1 MDLTNPSELQPKC
14 LSKKLISFIFCC
26 LLSIALIQFHF
37 SVTPFSFSST
47 EQLLRNKPVL
57 STTITTT
64 TTSSSSSSS
73 SSKGIYNTYLML
85 TETKEPK
92 AEEIQALIQFH
103 FSATPFSF
111 SSTEQLLR
119 NKPVLSTTI
128 TTTTTTS
135 SSSSSSSSKEEERA
149 KVQIACDYNNG
160 KWIPDKLGPIYNGTS
175 CGIVT
180 DYQDCTTNGRPDL
193 GYLHWKWKPNQCNIP
208 RFEPKVFL
216 QILRNKH
223 LAFVGDSFARN
234 QVESLFCMLATVSTP
249 HLVYSYN
256 TGDKKIRDKFCRW
269 HFPSHNLNVSIYWSP
284 FLVRGIERRRFKDY
298 CRLYLDSLD
307 EQWAPDLDQMD
318 MIVISFG
325 HWLPQP
331 SLYFFGDSV
340 QGCHKCTGLNYTEVG
355 IYGVFQKILK
365 TTIDKMID
373 GRGGGSGKGI
383 DVIVTTFSP
392 HHFEGEWDKFGACSR
407 TQPFKEGEKQ
417 LEGMEAEM
425 RRIAVA
431 EVEAAKM
438 KAKEFGKRIR

>member
-1 MDLTNPSELQPKC
+1 M
-14 LSKKLISFIFCC
+14 
-26 LLSIALIQFHF
+26 
-37 SVTPFSFSST
+37 
-47 EQLLRNKPVL
+47 
-57 STTITTT
+57 
-64 TTSSSSSSS
+64 
-73 SSKGIYNTYLML
+73 
-85 TETKEPK
+85 
-92 AEEIQALIQFH
+92 
-103 FSATPFSF
+103 
-111 SSTEQLLR
+111 
-119 NKPVLSTTI
+119 
-128 TTTTTTS
+128 
-135 SSSSSSSSKEEERA
+135 
-149 KVQIACDYNNG
+149 
-160 KWIPDKLGPIYNGTS
+160 
-175 CGIVT
+175 
-180 DYQDCTTNGRPDL
+180 
-193 GYLHWKWKPNQCNIP
+193 
-208 RFEPKVFL
+208 
-216 QILRNKH
+216 
-223 LAFVGDSFARN
+223 
-234 QVESLFCMLATVSTP
+234 
-249 HLVYSYN
+249 
-256 TGDKKIRDKFCRW
+256 
-269 HFPSHNLNVSIYWSP
+269 
-284 FLVRGIERRRFKDY
+284 
-298 CRLYLDSLD
+298 DSLD

-438 KAKEFGKRIR
+438 KAKEFGKRIRLGVLDVTKLSLMRGDGHPGPYRVANPFANGVKERVKNDCTHWCIPGPVDTWNEILLDMMNRWENSGF

>member
-1 MDLTNPSELQPKC
+1 MGLTNPSEEQPQC
-14 LSKKLISFIFCC
+14 LSKKLISFTFCS
-26 LLSIALIQFHF
+26 LLSI
-37 SVTPFSFSST
+37 
-47 EQLLRNKPVL
+47 
-57 STTITTT
+57 
-64 TTSSSSSSS
+64 
-73 SSKGIYNTYLML
+73 
-85 TETKEPK
+85 
-92 AEEIQALIQFH
+92 ALIQFH

-119 NKPVLSTTI
+119 NKPVAVSTTI
-128 TTTTTTS
+128 TTTTS

-160 KWIPDKLGPIYNGTS
+160 KWIPDKLGPIYNGTN

-180 DYQDCTTNGRPDL
+180 NYQDCMTNGRPDL
-193 GYLHWKWKPNQCNIP
+193 VYLHWKWKPNQCNIP
-208 RFEPKVFL
+208 
-216 QILRNKH
+216 
-223 LAFVGDSFARN
+223 
-234 QVESLFCMLATVSTP
+234 
-249 HLVYSYN
+249 SYN
-256 TGDKKIRDKFCRW
+256 TGDKKIHDKFRRW

-331 SLYFFGDSV
+331 SLYFFGDSA
-340 QGCHKCTGLNYTEVG
+340 QGCHKCTGLNYTEAG
-355 IYGVFQKILK
+355 IYGVFQKIIK
-365 TTIDKMID
+365 TTIDKVID
-373 GRGGGSGKGI
+373 GRGGGDGKGI

-407 TQPFKEGEKQ
+407 TQPFKEGEKR
-417 LEGMEAEM
+417 LEGMEVEM

-438 KAKEFGKRIR
+438 KAKEFRKRIRLGVLDVTKLSLMRGDGHPGPYRVANPFANGVKERVKNDCTHWCVLGLVDTWNEILLDIINRWENNGF